1 LKFKLEK
8 FFFYLK
14 KKLLTFFW
22 VYIFFFIFCI
32 IFKSNCIIGAADLFQ
47 QFNND
52 TNGMAEIDER
62 IDLYQQEQ
70 RAIQGRIKIKIQE
83 IESGNLSLQL
93 ANGLKDW
100 VLDIQETNKMSE
112 DAAIEGKDNNV

>member
-1 LKFKLEK
+1 
-8 FFFYLK
+8 
-14 KKLLTFFW
+14 

-32 IFKSNCIIGAADLFQ
+32 IFISIVLYIGAADLFQ

-83 IESGNLSLQL
+83 IENGNLSLQL
-93 ANGLKDW
+93 ANGLKEW

>member
-1 LKFKLEK
+1 
-8 FFFYLK
+8 
-14 KKLLTFFW
+14 
-22 VYIFFFIFCI
+22 
-32 IFKSNCIIGAADLFQ
+32 
-47 QFNND
+47 
-52 TNGMAEIDER
+52 MAEIDER

>member
-1 LKFKLEK
+1 M
-8 FFFYLK
+8 Y
-14 KKLLTFFW
+14 
-22 VYIFFFIFCI
+22 Y
-32 IFKSNCIIGAADLFQ
+32 IIGAADLFQ

>member
-1 LKFKLEK
+1 MKFKLEK
-8 FFFYLK
+8 FFFYLQ

>member
-1 LKFKLEK
+1 MKFKLEK

-32 IFKSNCIIGAADLFQ
+32 IFISNCIIGAADLFQ

>member
-1 LKFKLEK
+1 
-8 FFFYLK
+8 
-14 KKLLTFFW
+14 
-22 VYIFFFIFCI
+22 
-32 IFKSNCIIGAADLFQ
+32 
-47 QFNND
+47 
-52 TNGMAEIDER
+52 MAEIDER

-83 IESGNLSLQL
+83 IENGNLSLQL
-93 ANGLKDW
+93 ANGLKEW

>member
-1 LKFKLEK
+1 
-8 FFFYLK
+8 
-14 KKLLTFFW
+14 
-22 VYIFFFIFCI
+22 
-32 IFKSNCIIGAADLFQ
+32 
-47 QFNND
+47 
-52 TNGMAEIDER
+52 MAEIDER

-112 DAAIEGKDNNV
+112 DAAIEGKDNHV